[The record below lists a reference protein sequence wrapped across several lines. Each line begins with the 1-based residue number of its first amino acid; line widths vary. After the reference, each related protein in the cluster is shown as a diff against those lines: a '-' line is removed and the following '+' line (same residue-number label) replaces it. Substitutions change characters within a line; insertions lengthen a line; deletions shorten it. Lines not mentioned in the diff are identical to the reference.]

1 MLGEMLMPKQ
11 FGITKIMGV
20 ISAFFLMLLVIGF
33 IVVPRNISNT
43 TNYCFSDVT
52 DRTFFEQKL
61 KENKISFSQ
70 ISDTTVQIGK
80 ENEEK
85 ADNIFSQTFE

>member
-33 IVVPRNISNT
+33 IVPRNISNT

-52 DRTFFEQKL
+52 ERTFFEQKL

>member
-43 TNYCFSDVT
+43 T
-52 DRTFFEQKL
+52 K
-61 KENKISFSQ
+61 
-70 ISDTTVQIGK
+70 
-80 ENEEK
+80 
-85 ADNIFSQTFE
+85 

>member
-1 MLGEMLMPKQ
+1 MLRK
-11 FGITKIMGV
+11 
-20 ISAFFLMLLVIGF
+20 
-33 IVVPRNISNT
+33 RH
-43 TNYCFSDVT
+43 
-52 DRTFFEQKL
+52 FFEQKL